1 MNSPDQ
7 IKHEVRNHYTKVVNT
22 ASSCCG
28 SACGCSTDVSFADPY
43 AGREGYV
50 PEADLGLGCGIPTD
64 VADIRP
70 GETVVD
76 LGSGA
81 GNDCFVARHL
91 VGETGRVIGLD
102 FTPAMVR
109 KAQEH
114 AAKRGFTN
122 VEFVRGEI
130 EQMPLENGVADV
142 VVSNCVLNLVPDKP
156 KAFAEM
162 YRIIKPGGRFA
173 VSDTVTLGTLP
184 PGVRDAV
191 VLYAG
196 CVSGAIDRD
205 EYVRRLQEAG
215 FADVEVRKEKAYEV
229 TDEYLAST
237 LAADQIAAF
246 KASDA
251 RILSITVTGRKPR

>member
-7 IKHEVRNHYTKVVNT
+7 IKLEVRNHYTKVVNT
-22 ASSCCG
+22 SSSCCG
-28 SACGCSTDVSFADPY
+28 SACGCGTDVTFADPY

-50 PEADLGLGCGIPTD
+50 AEADLGLGCGIPTD
-64 VADIRP
+64 VADIQA
-70 GETVVD
+70 GNTVVD

-91 VGETGRVIGLD
+91 VGESGRVIGVD

-114 AAKRGFTN
+114 ATKRGFTN

-130 EQMPLENGVADV
+130 EQIPLDAGVADV
-142 VVSNCVLNLVPDKP
+142 VVSNCVLNLVPDKR

-162 YRIIKPGGRFA
+162 YRIIKSGGHFA
-173 VSDTVTLGTLP
+173 VSDTVTRGTLTP
-184 PGVRDAV
+184 DVKSAA

-205 EYVRRLQEAG
+205 EYVQLLREASFQE
-215 FADVEVRKEKAYEV
+215 VSIRKERAYDL
-229 TDEYLAST
+229 TDEYLAET
-237 LAADQIAAF
+237 LSAEQINAF
-246 KASDA
+246 RGSGSAV
-251 RILSITVTGRKPR
+251 LSITVTGRKPA

>member
-28 SACGCSTDVSFADPY
+28 SACGCGTDVTFADPY

-91 VGETGRVIGLD
+91 VGPAGRVIGLD

-130 EQMPLENGVADV
+130 EQMPLQDGVADV
-142 VVSNCVLNLVPDKP
+142 VVSNCVLNLVPDKR

-162 YRIIKPGGRFA
+162 FRIIKPGGRFA
-173 VSDTVTLGTLP
+173 VSDTVIRGQLTP
-184 PGVRDAV
+184 EVREAA

-196 CVSGAIDRD
+196 CVSGAIGRD
-205 EYVRRLQEAG
+205 EYVQWLKDAG
-215 FADVEVRKEKAYEV
+215 FVDVSVRTERAY
-229 TDEYLAST
+229 DLSDDYLAGS
-237 LAADQIAAF
+237 LSAEQIRSF
-246 KASDA
+246 RASDA
-251 RILSITVTGRKPR
+251 AVLSITVTGRKPS

>member
-7 IKHEVRNHYTKVVNT
+7 IKFEVRNHYTKVVNT
-22 ASSCCG
+22 SSSCCG
-28 SACGCSTDVSFADPY
+28 SACGCGTDITFADAY

-70 GETVVD
+70 GDTVVD

-91 VGETGRVIGLD
+91 VGEKGRVIGVD
-102 FTPAMVR
+102 FTPAMIR

-114 AAKRGFTN
+114 ATKRGFTN

-130 EQMPLENGVADV
+130 EQMPLHDGVADV
-142 VVSNCVLNLVPDKP
+142 VVSNCVLNLVPDKA

-162 YRIIKPGGRFA
+162 YRIIKPGGHFA
-173 VSDTVTLGTLP
+173 VSDTVIRGTLSP
-184 PGVRDAV
+184 DVKEAA

-205 EYVRRLQEAG
+205 EYVRLLGEAG
-215 FADVEVRKEKAYEV
+215 FREVSVRKERVYDL
-229 TDEYLAST
+229 TDQFLAES
-237 LAADQIAAF
+237 LSAEQIGAFRASGAAV
-246 KASDA
+246 
-251 RILSITVTGRKPR
+251 LSITVTGRKPA